1 MQKTWY
7 FEYESQHY
15 CVKYTKGQYW
25 FFLGKEKLSG
35 SKQVPRLKSRQKT
48 IWYSFL
54 PYVCYDIILHFE
66 NNIK

>member
-25 FFLGKEKLSG
+25 FFLGKEKL
-35 SKQVPRLKSRQKT
+35 KT
-48 IWYSFL
+48 VWYAFM
-54 PYVCYDIILHFE
+54 PYVCYDIIVHFE
-66 NNIK
+66 NNVKTEKS